1 LGSIKRLKSRSF
13 EKVNGM
19 SLNSLERTIDKV
31 LSQKESALIS
41 EIDSA
46 LQKSLKN
53 LESSK
58 SILEVEYDG
67 IIESSKKQAEN
78 LKRQIIGSSTL
89 NARNKEL
96 IIIESAIDEIFT
108 KAKEKLAQSNNEKNY
123 EKLLTRMI
131 QDSVSKL
138 GSDIVIQCNK
148 TDQKLVR
155 KISSQES
162 TGKNMKISVSDD
174 FLDIIGGIK
183 ATSVDG
189 TMTLDN
195 TLDSNIETLKPL
207 IRKDIVQLLRREK
220 K

>member
-1 LGSIKRLKSRSF
+1 
-13 EKVNGM
+13 M

-46 LQKSLKN
+46 LQNSLKN

-58 SILEVEYDG
+58 GSLQVEYAN

-96 IIIESAIDEIFT
+96 VIIESAIDEIFN
-108 KAKEKLAQSNNEKNY
+108 KAKEKLAKSNNEKDY
-123 EKLLTRMI
+123 EKLLTRMV
-131 QDSVSKL
+131 QDSVAKL
-138 GSDIVIQCNK
+138 GSEIIIQCNSA
-148 TDQKLVR
+148 DLKLVK

-162 TGKNMKISVSDD
+162 SDKKMKITVSDEAI
-174 FLDIIGGIK
+174 DIIGGIK
-183 ATSVDG
+183 AASVDG

-207 IRKDIVQLLRREK
+207 IRKDIVQLLRGENK
-220 K
+220 

>member
-1 LGSIKRLKSRSF
+1 
-13 EKVNGM
+13 M

-46 LQKSLKN
+46 LQNSLKN

-58 SILEVEYDG
+58 GSLQVEYAN

-96 IIIESAIDEIFT
+96 VIIESAIDEIFN
-108 KAKEKLAQSNNEKNY
+108 KAKEKLAKGNNEKDY

-131 QDSVSKL
+131 QDCVVKL
-138 GSDIVIQCNK
+138 GSEIIIQCNSA
-148 TDQKLVR
+148 DLKLVK

-162 TGKNMKISVSDD
+162 SDKKMKITVSDEAI
-174 FLDIIGGIK
+174 DIIGGIK
-183 ATSVDG
+183 AASLDG

-207 IRKDIVQLLRREK
+207 IRKDIVQLLRGENK
-220 K
+220 

>member
-1 LGSIKRLKSRSF
+1 
-13 EKVNGM
+13 M

-31 LSQKESALIS
+31 LSQKESELVS

-46 LQKSLKN
+46 LQNSLKN

-58 SILEVEYDG
+58 STLQVEYDS

-108 KAKEKLAQSNNEKNY
+108 KAKEKLTQSNNEKNY

-174 FLDIIGGIK
+174 FLDMIGGIK

-189 TMTLDN
+189 TMTLDS
-195 TLDSNIETLKPL
+195 TLDSNIESLKPL
-207 IRKDIVQLLRREK
+207 IRKDIVQLLRGEK

>member
-1 LGSIKRLKSRSF
+1 
-13 EKVNGM
+13 M

-58 SILEVEYDG
+58 STLQVEYDG

-195 TLDSNIETLKPL
+195 TLDSNIESLKPL
-207 IRKDIVQLLRREK
+207 IRKAIVQLLRGEK

>member
-1 LGSIKRLKSRSF
+1 
-13 EKVNGM
+13 M

-31 LSQKESALIS
+31 LSQKESELVS

-46 LQKSLKN
+46 LQNSLKN

-58 SILEVEYDG
+58 STLQVEYDA

-108 KAKEKLAQSNNEKNY
+108 KAKKKLTQSNNEKNY

-174 FLDIIGGIK
+174 FLDMIGGIK

-189 TMTLDN
+189 TMTLDS
-195 TLDSNIETLKPL
+195 TLDSNIESLKPL
-207 IRKDIVQLLRREK
+207 IRKDIVQLLRGEK

>member
-1 LGSIKRLKSRSF
+1 
-13 EKVNGM
+13 M

-31 LSQKESALIS
+31 LSQKESELIS

-46 LQKSLKN
+46 LQNSLKN

-58 SILEVEYDG
+58 STLQVEYDA

-108 KAKEKLAQSNNEKNY
+108 KAKEKLMQSNNEKNY
-123 EKLLTRMI
+123 EKLLTQMI
-131 QDSVSKL
+131 KDSVSKL

-148 TDQKLVR
+148 ADQKLVR
-155 KISSQES
+155 NISSQES
-162 TGKNMKISVSDD
+162 TGKNMKVSVSDD
-174 FLDIIGGIK
+174 FLEILGGIK

-195 TLDSNIETLKPL
+195 TLDSNIESLKPL
-207 IRKDIVQLLRREK
+207 IRKDIVQLLRGENK
-220 K
+220 

>member
-1 LGSIKRLKSRSF
+1 
-13 EKVNGM
+13 M

-46 LQKSLKN
+46 LQNSLKN

-58 SILEVEYDG
+58 TTLQVEYDA
-67 IIESSKKQAEN
+67 IIESSKKQAES

-123 EKLLTRMI
+123 EKLLTRVI

-138 GSDIVIQCNK
+138 GSEIVIQCNK
-148 TDQKLVR
+148 ADQKLVR

-162 TGKNMKISVSDD
+162 TTKNMKVSVSDN

-183 ATSVDG
+183 ATSADR

-195 TLDSNIETLKPL
+195 TLDSNIESLKPL
-207 IRKDIVQLLRREK
+207 IRKDIVQLLRGENK
-220 K
+220 

>member
-1 LGSIKRLKSRSF
+1 
-13 EKVNGM
+13 M

-31 LSQKESALIS
+31 LSQKESELIS
-41 EIDSA
+41 DIDSA
-46 LQKSLKN
+46 LQNSLKN

-58 SILEVEYDG
+58 STLQVEYDA

-108 KAKEKLAQSNNEKNY
+108 KAKEKLTQSNNEKNY

-174 FLDIIGGIK
+174 FLDMMGGIK

-189 TMTLDN
+189 TMTLDS
-195 TLDSNIETLKPL
+195 TLDSNIESLKPL
-207 IRKDIVQLLRREK
+207 IRKDIVQLLRGEK

>member
-1 LGSIKRLKSRSF
+1 
-13 EKVNGM
+13 M

-41 EIDSA
+41 DIDSA
-46 LQKSLKN
+46 LQNSLKN

-58 SILEVEYDG
+58 STLQVEYDG

-78 LKRQIIGSSTL
+78 LKRQIIGSSAL

-189 TMTLDN
+189 TMTLDS
-195 TLDSNIETLKPL
+195 TLDSNIESLKPL
-207 IRKDIVQLLRREK
+207 IRKDIVQLLRGEK

>member
-1 LGSIKRLKSRSF
+1 
-13 EKVNGM
+13 M
-19 SLNSLERTIDKV
+19 SLNSLERTIDEV

-46 LQKSLKN
+46 LQNSLKN

-108 KAKEKLAQSNNEKNY
+108 KAKEKLTQSNNEKNY

-148 TDQKLVR
+148 ADQKLVR

-183 ATSVDG
+183 VTSVDG

-195 TLDSNIETLKPL
+195 TLDSNIETLKPF
-207 IRKDIVQLLRREK
+207 IRKDIVQLLRGEK

>member
-1 LGSIKRLKSRSF
+1 
-13 EKVNGM
+13 M
-19 SLNSLERTIDKV
+19 SSNSLERTIDKV

-46 LQKSLKN
+46 LQNSLKN

-58 SILEVEYDG
+58 TTLQVEYDA

-96 IIIESAIDEIFT
+96 VIIESAIDEIFT

-123 EKLLTRMI
+123 EKLLTRLI

-138 GSDIVIQCNK
+138 GSDTVIQCNK
-148 TDQKLVR
+148 ADQKLVR
-155 KISSQES
+155 KVSSQES
-162 TGKNMKISVSDD
+162 IGKNMKISVSDD
-174 FLDIIGGIK
+174 FIDIIGGIK
-183 ATSVDG
+183 ATSADG

-195 TLDSNIETLKPL
+195 TLDSNIESLKPL
-207 IRKDIVQLLRREK
+207 IRKDIVQLLRGENK
-220 K
+220 

>member
-1 LGSIKRLKSRSF
+1 
-13 EKVNGM
+13 M

-41 EIDSA
+41 GIDSA

-58 SILEVEYDG
+58 SSLQTEYDS

-96 IIIESAIDEIFT
+96 VIIESAIDEIFN
-108 KAKEKLAQSNNEKNY
+108 KAKKKLTESNSQKNY
-123 EKLLTRMI
+123 EKLLSSMI
-131 QDSVSKL
+131 EDTAERL
-138 GSDIVIQCNK
+138 GSEIIIQCNK
-148 TDQKLVR
+148 TDLKLV
-155 KISSQES
+155 KKLSSEIS
-162 TGKNMKISVSDD
+162 TDKKMKITVSDEVI
-174 FLDIIGGIK
+174 DIIGGIK
-183 ATSVDG
+183 ATSLDG

-195 TLDSNIETLKPL
+195 TLDSSIESLKPL
-207 IRKDIVQLLRREK
+207 IRKDIVQLLRGEK

>member
-1 LGSIKRLKSRSF
+1 
-13 EKVNGM
+13 M

-46 LQKSLKN
+46 LQNSLKN

-58 SILEVEYDG
+58 GSLQVEYAN

-96 IIIESAIDEIFT
+96 VIIESAIDEIFN
-108 KAKEKLAQSNNEKNY
+108 KAKEKLAKSNNEKDY
-123 EKLLTRMI
+123 EKLLTRMV
-131 QDSVSKL
+131 QDSVAKL
-138 GSDIVIQCNK
+138 GSEIIIKCNK
-148 TDQKLVR
+148 TDLKLVK
-155 KISSQES
+155 KISSQELS
-162 TGKNMKISVSDD
+162 DKKMKITVSDEAI
-174 FLDIIGGIK
+174 DIIGGIK
-183 ATSVDG
+183 AASVDG

-207 IRKDIVQLLRREK
+207 IRKDIVQLLRGENK
-220 K
+220 

>member
-1 LGSIKRLKSRSF
+1 
-13 EKVNGM
+13 M
-19 SLNSLERTIDKV
+19 SLTSLERTIDKV

-41 EIDSA
+41 EINSA
-46 LQKSLKN
+46 LQNSLKN

-58 SILEVEYDG
+58 TNLQVEYDN

-96 IIIESAIDEIFT
+96 VIIESAIDEIFN
-108 KAKEKLAQSNNEKNY
+108 KAREKLAQSNNEKNY

-131 QDSVSKL
+131 KDSIAKL
-138 GSDIVIQCNK
+138 GSDVVIQCNK
-148 TDQKLVR
+148 TDLKLVK
-155 KISSQES
+155 KISSEES
-162 TGKNMKISVSDD
+162 TNKKVKITVSDEVID
-174 FLDIIGGIK
+174 VIGGIK

-195 TLDSNIETLKPL
+195 TLDSSIESLKPL
-207 IRKDIVQLLRREK
+207 IRKDIVQLLRGEIK
-220 K
+220 

>member
-1 LGSIKRLKSRSF
+1 
-13 EKVNGM
+13 M

-31 LSQKESALIS
+31 LSQKESELIS
-41 EIDSA
+41 DIDSA
-46 LQKSLKN
+46 LQNSLKN

-58 SILEVEYDG
+58 STLQVEYDA

-96 IIIESAIDEIFT
+96 VIIESAIDEIFT

-138 GSDIVIQCNK
+138 GSDTVIQCNK
-148 TDQKLVR
+148 ADQKLVR
-155 KISSQES
+155 KVSSQES
-162 TGKNMKISVSDD
+162 TTKNMKVSVSDN

-183 ATSVDG
+183 ATSADG

-195 TLDSNIETLKPL
+195 TLDSNIESLKPL
-207 IRKDIVQLLRREK
+207 IRKDIVQLLRGENK
-220 K
+220 

>member
-1 LGSIKRLKSRSF
+1 
-13 EKVNGM
+13 M

-46 LQKSLKN
+46 LQNSLKN

-58 SILEVEYDG
+58 GNLQVEYAN

-96 IIIESAIDEIFT
+96 VIIESAIDEIFN
-108 KAKEKLAQSNNEKNY
+108 KAKEKLAKGNNEKDY

-131 QDSVSKL
+131 QDCVAKL
-138 GSDIVIQCNK
+138 GSEIIIQCNSA
-148 TDQKLVR
+148 DLKLVK

-162 TGKNMKISVSDD
+162 SDKKMKITVSDEAI
-174 FLDIIGGIK
+174 DIIGGIK
-183 ATSVDG
+183 AASLDG

-207 IRKDIVQLLRREK
+207 IRKDIVQLLRGENK
-220 K
+220 

>member
-1 LGSIKRLKSRSF
+1 
-13 EKVNGM
+13 M

-46 LQKSLKN
+46 LQNSLKN

-58 SILEVEYDG
+58 GSLQVEYTN

-96 IIIESAIDEIFT
+96 VIIESAIDEIFN
-108 KAKEKLAQSNNEKNY
+108 KAKEKLAKGNNEKDY

-131 QDSVSKL
+131 QDSVAKL
-138 GSDIVIQCNK
+138 GSEIIIQCNSA
-148 TDQKLVR
+148 DLKLVK

-162 TGKNMKISVSDD
+162 SDKKMKITVSDEAI
-174 FLDIIGGIK
+174 DIIGGIK
-183 ATSVDG
+183 AASVDG

-207 IRKDIVQLLRREK
+207 IRKDIVQLLRGESK
-220 K
+220 

>member
-1 LGSIKRLKSRSF
+1 
-13 EKVNGM
+13 M

-31 LSQKESALIS
+31 LSQKESELIS
-41 EIDSA
+41 DIDSA
-46 LQKSLKN
+46 LQNSLKN

-58 SILEVEYDG
+58 STLQVEYDA

-96 IIIESAIDEIFT
+96 VIIESAIDEIFT

-138 GSDIVIQCNK
+138 GSEIVIQCNK
-148 TDQKLVR
+148 ADQKLVR

-162 TGKNMKISVSDD
+162 TTKNMKVSVSDN

-183 ATSVDG
+183 ATSADG

-195 TLDSNIETLKPL
+195 TLDSNIESLKPL
-207 IRKDIVQLLRREK
+207 IRKDIVQLLRGENK
-220 K
+220 

>member
-1 LGSIKRLKSRSF
+1 
-13 EKVNGM
+13 M

-31 LSQKESALIS
+31 LSQKESELIS
-41 EIDSA
+41 DIDSA
-46 LQKSLKN
+46 LQNSLKN

-58 SILEVEYDG
+58 STLQVEYDA

-138 GSDIVIQCNK
+138 GAEIVIQCNK
-148 TDQKLVR
+148 ADQKLVR

-162 TGKNMKISVSDD
+162 TTKNMKVSVSDN

-183 ATSVDG
+183 ATSADG

-195 TLDSNIETLKPL
+195 TLDSNIESLKPL
-207 IRKDIVQLLRREK
+207 IRKDIVQLLRGENK
-220 K
+220 

>member
-1 LGSIKRLKSRSF
+1 
-13 EKVNGM
+13 M

-41 EIDSA
+41 EINSA
-46 LQKSLKN
+46 LQNSLKN

-58 SILEVEYDG
+58 TSLQVEYDN

-96 IIIESAIDEIFT
+96 VIIESAIDEIFN
-108 KAKEKLAQSNNEKNY
+108 KAREKLAQSNNEKNY

-131 QDSVSKL
+131 KDSIAKL
-138 GSDIVIQCNK
+138 GSEIIIQCNK
-148 TDQKLVR
+148 TDLKLVK
-155 KISSQES
+155 KISSEES
-162 TGKNMKISVSDD
+162 TNKKVKITVSDEVID
-174 FLDIIGGIK
+174 VIGGIK

-195 TLDSNIETLKPL
+195 TLDSSIESLKPL
-207 IRKDIVQLLRREK
+207 IRKDIVQLLRGEIK
-220 K
+220 

>member
-1 LGSIKRLKSRSF
+1 
-13 EKVNGM
+13 M

-46 LQKSLKN
+46 LQNSLKN

-58 SILEVEYDG
+58 GSLQVEYAN

-96 IIIESAIDEIFT
+96 VIIESAIDEIFN
-108 KAKEKLAQSNNEKNY
+108 KAKEKLAKSNNEKDY
-123 EKLLTRMI
+123 EKLLTRMV
-131 QDSVSKL
+131 QDSVAKL
-138 GSDIVIQCNK
+138 GSEIIIQCNK
-148 TDQKLVR
+148 TDLKLVK

-162 TGKNMKISVSDD
+162 SDKKVKITVSDEPID
-174 FLDIIGGIK
+174 VIGGMK
-183 ATSVDG
+183 AASVDG

-207 IRKDIVQLLRREK
+207 IRKDIVQLLRGENK
-220 K
+220 

>member
-1 LGSIKRLKSRSF
+1 
-13 EKVNGM
+13 M

-46 LQKSLKN
+46 LQNSLKN

-58 SILEVEYDG
+58 GSLQVEYAN
-67 IIESSKKQAEN
+67 IIDSSKKQAEN

-96 IIIESAIDEIFT
+96 VIIESAIDEIFN
-108 KAKEKLAQSNNEKNY
+108 KAKEKLARSNNEKDY
-123 EKLLTRMI
+123 EKLLTRMV
-131 QDSVSKL
+131 QDCVSKL
-138 GSDIVIQCNK
+138 GSEIIIQCNRA
-148 TDQKLVR
+148 DLKLVK

-162 TGKNMKISVSDD
+162 SDKKMKITVSDEAI
-174 FLDIIGGIK
+174 DIIGGIK
-183 ATSVDG
+183 AASVDG

-207 IRKDIVQLLRREK
+207 IRKDIVQLLRGENK
-220 K
+220 

>member
-1 LGSIKRLKSRSF
+1 
-13 EKVNGM
+13 M

-46 LQKSLKN
+46 LQNSLKN

-58 SILEVEYDG
+58 TTLQVEYDA
-67 IIESSKKQAEN
+67 IIESSKKQAES

-123 EKLLTRMI
+123 EKLLTRVI

-138 GSDIVIQCNK
+138 GSEIVIQCNK
-148 TDQKLVR
+148 ADQKLVR
-155 KISSQES
+155 KIS
-162 TGKNMKISVSDD
+162 
-174 FLDIIGGIK
+174 
-183 ATSVDG
+183 
-189 TMTLDN
+189 
-195 TLDSNIETLKPL
+195 
-207 IRKDIVQLLRREK
+207 
-220 K
+220 

>member
-1 LGSIKRLKSRSF
+1 
-13 EKVNGM
+13 M

-46 LQKSLKN
+46 LQNSLKN

-58 SILEVEYDG
+58 GSLQVEYAN

-96 IIIESAIDEIFT
+96 VIIESAIDEIFN
-108 KAKEKLAQSNNEKNY
+108 KAKDKLAKSNNEKDY

-131 QDSVSKL
+131 QDSVAKL
-138 GSDIVIQCNK
+138 GSKIIIQCNS
-148 TDQKLVR
+148 TDLKLVK

-162 TGKNMKISVSDD
+162 SDKKMKITVSDEAI
-174 FLDIIGGIK
+174 DIIGGIK
-183 ATSVDG
+183 AATVDG

-195 TLDSNIETLKPL
+195 TLGSNIETLKPL
-207 IRKDIVQLLRREK
+207 IRKDIVQLLRGENK
-220 K
+220 